1 MRRVLGMGVHDN
13 TFIRIEPGVYT
24 LKNNLNNLNNSNK
37 TSRYNY
43 KKPNTT
49 ERRGLVT
56 SRVGQGH
63 YRSELMD
70 KWNKKC
76 SVTRVEIAEVLIA
89 SHIVPWRES
98 NDDERLDVENG
109 ILLTPNLD
117 ALFDRYLIS
126 FEESGEII
134 ISEKL
139 SYDELEK
146 LGINK
151 EMKLT
156 KVSQGMKPYLRR
168 HKEKFYKK

>member
-1 MRRVLGMGVHDN
+1 MGVHDN

-24 LKNNLNNLNNSNK
+24 LKNNLNNSNR
-37 TSRYNY
+37 TSRYNF

-89 SHIVPWRES
+89 SHIVPFR
-98 NDDERLDVENG
+98 
-109 ILLTPNLD
+109 
-117 ALFDRYLIS
+117 
-126 FEESGEII
+126 
-134 ISEKL
+134 
-139 SYDELEK
+139 
-146 LGINK
+146 
-151 EMKLT
+151 MK
-156 KVSQGMKPYLRR
+156 Q
-168 HKEKFYKK
+168 